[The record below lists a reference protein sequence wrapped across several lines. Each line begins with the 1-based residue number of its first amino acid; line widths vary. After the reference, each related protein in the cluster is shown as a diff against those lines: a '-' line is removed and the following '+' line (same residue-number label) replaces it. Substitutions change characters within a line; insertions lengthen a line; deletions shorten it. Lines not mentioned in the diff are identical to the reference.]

1 MSRFWPAKS
10 ASAIYSITIG
20 SNARLARIAAGSP
33 LPGESATRDAD
44 GNLIS
49 FTQSFQNTGT
59 QKVRGADFGLVY
71 QLQTSFGTWTSNAQ
85 ATFLDS
91 YQFSSTPGER
101 QRELRSSPIDDFSD
115 DAYLKWKGISRLDW
129 AWQGFGVAA
138 TARYRD
144 GFHEF
149 DVNGNE
155 HWVKQTW
162 FFDLQASYEFRVA
175 PEKEGEL
182 GTGIV
187 NGWPTW
193 KHVSTAPASRLVV
206 VISSITIR
214 RGLTTTSCASSTTR
228 RADLF
233 TSA

>member
-1 MSRFWPAKS
+1 VNPFPDSS
-10 ASAIYSITIG
+10 DV
-20 SNARLARIAAGSP
+20 LARVAAGSP

-91 YQFSSTPGER
+91 YQFSSTPGGRE
-101 QRELRSSPIDDFSD
+101 RELRSSPINDFSD
-115 DAYLKWKGISRLDW
+115 DAYLKWKGVSRLHW
-129 AWQGFGVAA
+129 AWQGFGAAA

-175 PEKEGEL
+175 GKQERGPRA
-182 GTGIV
+182 GIV

-193 KHVSTAPASRLVV
+193 RRVLDRTTVTVGCTNIFDHDPPRSNDNFSRFIYDPTGRFVYVSVTKK
-206 VISSITIR
+206 
-214 RGLTTTSCASSTTR
+214 
-228 RADLF
+228 F
-233 TSA
+233 